1 MNSRKLKILMISHI
15 PIDSIYGSGSSLRL
29 HLESLEQTGRYEFT
43 LICPKPVVNGESTKM
58 TEIEIMETWPSIKN
72 VKQIILP
79 YRFNYDGVSHS
90 IDNKIRTRAH
100 MFLGFMV
107 WRKLIKSIK
116 HHPPDII
123 YLSSLVLAPL
133 ALWFKQHDATRSI
146 PILGHVRE
154 LLRKPLSTYD
164 VLAIEAS
171 DMFICIDQSTKNRL
185 LDVMNGRIE
194 EDRITIIQNP
204 FSVSSVEPDPSLFT
218 DIDLNKTLI
227 FAIAGLVSKDK
238 GAKMVCETF
247 LKAKVSD
254 AILLVVGKLESSYG
268 QEVKDLCTLNQAKLR
283 WLGEQPDLVARG
295 FFNGVNVLVRGDES
309 FRTGRTVYEALF
321 SGGEVIL
328 PGDKSDLALDSAL
341 MAFRDR
347 VTLYKPKDSASLISA
362 FKSFMTKF
370 PRKLSSLEVSKPNNN
385 LVIYRQQIEKC
396 YDRVLNC
403 KPVYI

>member
-29 HLESLEQTGRYEFT
+29 HLESLEQTGQYEFT
-43 LICPKPVVNGESTKM
+43 LICPKPIVNGESTKM
-58 TEIEIMETWPSIKN
+58 TEIEIMKTWPSIKN

-238 GAKMVCETF
+238 GVKMVCEAF
-247 LKAKVSD
+247 LKSNLSD
-254 AILLVVGKLESSYG
+254 SILLVVGKGEGTYG
-268 QEVKDLCTLNQAKLR
+268 KEVKDFCLKNNDKLR
-283 WLGEQPDLVARG
+283 WLGEQPNLIDRG
-295 FFNGVNVLVRGDES
+295 FFNGIDAIVRGDES